1 MKARMSAR
9 FLAVALFAM
18 FCVASAV
25 AQDNAK
31 WTGTWKMIP
40 STSKFGDS
48 GGPSNIVI
56 KLELKDTTLTE
67 TLTVGSDNGERSFT
81 AKYTTDGK
89 ESTQEVMGRSA
100 QTTAK
105 WEGEA
110 LVIDFKAEG
119 RGFRRKITLTPDG
132 KTMTIAV
139 HHSGDQGERDETV
152 VLEKQ

>member
-1 MKARMSAR
+1 MKTSMSAR
-9 FLAVALFAM
+9 FLAVALFVTL
-18 FCVASAV
+18 CITNVA
-25 AQDNAK
+25 AQVNDK

-40 STSKFGDS
+40 SKSRFAGD
-48 GGPSNIVI
+48 GPSSIVI
-56 KLELKDTTLTE
+56 KLELKDVLLTE
-67 TLTVGSDNGERSFT
+67 TLTIGTDNGERSFT

-89 ESTQEVMGRSA
+89 ESTQEVMGSNA

-105 WEGEA
+105 WEGDT

-119 RGFRRKITLTPDG
+119 RGFRRKIALSPDG

>member
-1 MKARMSAR
+1 MRAKMSAR
-9 FLAVALFAM
+9 FLAMALFATV
-18 FCVASAV
+18 CVTSV
-25 AQDNAK
+25 AAQENAK

-40 STSKFGDS
+40 SKSQFAGN
-48 GGPSNIVI
+48 GPSSIVI
-56 KLELKDTTLTE
+56 KFELKDATLTE
-67 TLTVGSDNGERSFT
+67 TMTVVNDNGERAFT

-89 ESTQEVMGRSA
+89 ETTQEVIGRTA
-100 QTTAK
+100 QTSAK

-119 RGFRRKITLTPDG
+119 RGFRRKITLSPDG

-139 HHSGDQGERDETV
+139 RQSSDQGDRDETV